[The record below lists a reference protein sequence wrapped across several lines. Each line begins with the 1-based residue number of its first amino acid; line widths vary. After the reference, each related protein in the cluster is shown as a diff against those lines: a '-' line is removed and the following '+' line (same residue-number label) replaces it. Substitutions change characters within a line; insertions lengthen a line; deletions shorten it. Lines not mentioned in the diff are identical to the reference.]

1 MFRYRIYG
9 QAFTLA
15 ALVGGSYYYNAD
27 RLLRREWDKL
37 QQEKK
42 AKEKHEAWIRELE
55 VRDREDQDWRERM
68 GKVRDARRDEAEKR
82 IQAMEARKSESGGGG
97 GAITMAMKMLKGE
110 RKPATQA
117 EEAQTGIK
125 DISEG
130 NNKTTDH
137 DGKAGTV
144 AQTVEKRKGEGT
156 PVVVETKSQAKNT

>member
-42 AKEKHEAWIRELE
+42 AKEKHDAWIRELE

-82 IQAMEARKSESGGGG
+82 IQAMEAKKSESGGGG
-97 GAITMAMKMLKGE
+97 GAITKAVKMLKGE
-110 RKPATQA
+110 RKPATPA
-117 EEAQTGIK
+117 EEAQKRVK
-125 DISEG
+125 DTAEG
-130 NNKTTDH
+130 NEKTTED
-137 DGKAGTV
+137 DGEGGTV
-144 AQTVEKRKGEGT
+144 AQTVKKLKGEGT
-156 PVVVETKSQAKNT
+156 PVVVETKS

>member
-42 AKEKHEAWIRELE
+42 AKEKHDAWIRELE
-55 VRDREDQDWRERM
+55 IRDREDQDWRERM

-82 IQAMEARKSESGGGG
+82 IQAMEAKKSESGGGG
-97 GAITMAMKMLKGE
+97 GAITKAVKMLKGE
-110 RKPATQA
+110 RKPATPA
-117 EEAQTGIK
+117 EEAQKRVK
-125 DISEG
+125 DTAEG
-130 NNKTTDH
+130 NEKTTED
-137 DGKAGTV
+137 DREGGTV
-144 AQTVEKRKGEGT
+144 AQTVRKLKGEGT
-156 PVVVETKSQAKNT
+156 PVVVETKS